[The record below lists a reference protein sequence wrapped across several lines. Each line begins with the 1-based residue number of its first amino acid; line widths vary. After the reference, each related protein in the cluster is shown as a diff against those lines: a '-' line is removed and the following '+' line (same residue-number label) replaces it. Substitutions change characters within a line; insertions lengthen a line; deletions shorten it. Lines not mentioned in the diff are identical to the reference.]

1 MKHSSPSEKETH
13 EQAGAAGR
21 TPVTVIGLGMMGSAL
36 ADAFLNAGHRTTV
49 WNRSA
54 DKADALVAKG
64 AVRAASAAEA
74 VSASPLI
81 VVCVLD
87 YEAVHEILGPAGGRL
102 AGRTLVN
109 LTNGKPEQA
118 RKAAKWA
125 NEQGAN
131 YLDGG
136 IMAVPQMIA
145 GPEAFLLYSGS
156 PEAFETYRR
165 ELDVLGAGKYLG
177 EDAGLAAL
185 YDLALLTT
193 AYGLIGGFFHA
204 VALVGTE
211 KVEAAAF
218 TVLVIPWLQAMIA
231 SLPSQAQA
239 IDANN
244 HTTDVSSL
252 NINKVG
258 FVNLIEASQEQ
269 GVSTELVAPIQALV
283 NRAVADGYGA
293 DGLTRL
299 VELLKKP
306 QLL

>member
-1 MKHSSPSEKETH
+1 MNSSSNEKENH
-13 EQAGAAGR
+13 EQAESAGL
-21 TPVTVIGLGMMGSAL
+21 TPVTVIGLGMMGAAL
-36 ADAFLNAGHRTTV
+36 AEAFLKAGHPTTV

-54 DKADALVAKG
+54 EKADALVAKG
-64 AVRAASAAEA
+64 AIRAATAAEA

-87 YEAVHEILGPAGGRL
+87 YEAAHEILGSVRGLL

-125 NEQGAN
+125 AELGAI

-145 GPEAFLLYSGS
+145 GPNALLLFSGSSEAFT
-156 PEAFETYRR
+156 TYQK
-165 ELDVLGAGKYLG
+165 ELDVLGSGKYLG

-185 YDLALLTT
+185 YDLALLS
-193 AYGLIGGFFHA
+193 AMYGMFGGFYHA

-211 KVEAAAF
+211 KVEASAF
-218 TVLVIPWLQAMIA
+218 TALVVPWLQAMMA
-231 SLPSQAQA
+231 SLPLQAQA
-239 IDANN
+239 MDANV

-252 NINKVG
+252 NINKIG

-269 GVSTELVAPIQALV
+269 GISTELVAPIQALV
-283 NRAVADGYGA
+283 DRAVAEGYGA
-293 DGLTRL
+293 DGLSRL
-299 VELLKKP
+299 AGLLKKP
-306 QLL
+306 QLM

>member
-1 MKHSSPSEKETH
+1 MNNSSNKKENH
-13 EQAGAAGR
+13 EQTGAAGQ

-36 ADAFLNAGHRTTV
+36 AEAFLKAGHPTTV

-54 DKADALVAKG
+54 EKADALVAKG
-64 AVRAASAAEA
+64 AILVASPAEA

-87 YEAVHEILGPAGGRL
+87 YEAVHEIMGPAGGLL
-102 AGRTLVN
+102 AGRTVMN

-125 NEQGAN
+125 AEQGAD

-156 PEAFETYRR
+156 LEAFETYRR
-165 ELDVLGAGKYLG
+165 ELDVLGASNYLG
-177 EDAGLAAL
+177 EDAGLAAF
-185 YDLALLTT
+185 YDLALLS
-193 AYGLIGGFFHA
+193 AMYGMFGGFYHA

-211 KVEAAAF
+211 KVEASAF
-218 TVLVIPWLQAMIA
+218 TALVVPWLQAMLA
-231 SLPSQAQA
+231 SLPLQAQA
-239 IDANN
+239 MDANV
-244 HTTDVSSL
+244 HATDVSSL
-252 NINKVG
+252 YINKIG

-269 GVSTELVAPIQALV
+269 GISTELVAPLQALV
-283 NRAVADGYGA
+283 DRAVAEGYGA
-293 DGLTRL
+293 DGLSRL
-299 VELLKKP
+299 AGLLKKP
-306 QLL
+306 K